1 MKLILGDGIW
11 GHSAY
16 GFYRADNGE
25 TFELENLVETDL
37 DLLRSYLE
45 SMLAAVYAD
54 DEKNERKACFN
65 HRFEAAGEQ

>member
-1 MKLILGDGIW
+1 MKLILAEGIW

-37 DLLRSYLE
+37 DLLRWYLE
-45 SMLAAVYAD
+45 SMLEAVYAD
-54 DEKNERKACFN
+54 DEKHDRKARFS
-65 HRFEAAGEQ
+65 HRFEPVGEQ